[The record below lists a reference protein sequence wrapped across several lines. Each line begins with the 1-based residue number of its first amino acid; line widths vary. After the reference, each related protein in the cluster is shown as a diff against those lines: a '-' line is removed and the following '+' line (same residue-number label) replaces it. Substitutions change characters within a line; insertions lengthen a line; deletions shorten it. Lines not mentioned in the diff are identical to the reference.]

1 MEWEKTRRIRIRKMN
16 KQFDEAEE
24 NGEMSLSG
32 HLRELRNRIL
42 VYVIALVAAI
52 LIGLHYAA
60 DIVEKFLDIGAGY
73 DYQFVYIA
81 PQELMIQYFF
91 VAFVFGICITFPILV
106 YQVWAFIRPGL
117 KKSENTLFL
126 FAIVCGLLCFCVG
139 AAFAYK
145 VMLPFMLYFFVTL
158 GTGSGISAYI
168 SIQNYLSFLLTVL
181 IIFGIVFELPVVSM
195 ILNFLGL
202 LKVQWM
208 KSGRRVVIV
217 LIFVVAAIIT
227 PPDIVSQTLVA
238 LPMIVLYE
246 ISIILCT
253 FCQKVTGRKN

>member
-1 MEWEKTRRIRIRKMN
+1 MEWEKTRRRIRIRKMN

-42 VYVIALVAAI
+42 VYVIALVAA
-52 LIGLHYAA
+52 LLAGLHYAP
-60 DIVEKFLDIGAGY
+60 DIVEKFLNIGAGY
-73 DYQFVYIA
+73 DYHFVYIA

-126 FAIVCGLLCFCVG
+126 FAILCGLLCFCAG

-145 VMLPFMLYFFVTL
+145 VMLPFMLYFFVT
-158 GTGSGISAYI
+158 
-168 SIQNYLSFLLTVL
+168 VL
-181 IIFGIVFELPVVSM
+181 IIFGIVFELPVVSV

-217 LIFVVAAIIT
+217 LIFVVAALIT